1 MVWCLIGLFE
11 QVFGYLP
18 QGYSQYRYEEN
29 DMSTVTF
36 NSVASQ
42 SSVNQG
48 FLANPSGALT
58 RRGRLARTVV
68 VLSLSVVMA
77 AGFAAR
83 SGAGD
88 QVVAATSYTTVVVPA
103 GETLWSVAS
112 AYSDGDIQ
120 AMVEAIREA
129 NNLPGYDV
137 AAGARLKVPTS

>member
-1 MVWCLIGLFE
+1 M
-11 QVFGYLP
+11 FGYLP
-18 QGYSQYRYEEN
+18 QGYSQYRYEEI

-58 RRGRLARTVV
+58 RRGRLGRTVV

-77 AGFAAR
+77 AGFAAQ

-103 GETLWSVAS
+103 GATLWSIAS
-112 AYSDGDIQ
+112 AYSDGDVQ

-129 NNLPGYDV
+129 NNLSGYDI

>member
-1 MVWCLIGLFE
+1 M
-11 QVFGYLP
+11 FGYLP
-18 QGYSQYRYEEN
+18 QGFSQYRYEEN

-58 RRGRLARTVV
+58 RRGRLGRTVV

-77 AGFAAR
+77 AGFAAQ

-88 QVVAATSYTTVVVPA
+88 QVVVATSYTTVVVPA
-103 GETLWSVAS
+103 GATLWSVAS
-112 AYSDGDIQ
+112 AYSDGDVQ
-120 AMVEAIREA
+120 VMVEAIREA